1 MSFSVRS
8 SSFRFTPTAITDV
21 VIIEPRF
28 FPDERGFF
36 METYRRTEFTAA
48 GIGDIFV
55 QCNHSKSTRGIL
67 RGLHYQNPPKAQG
80 KLIRVL
86 SGAIY
91 DVAVDIRKGS
101 PTFGKWTAA
110 SLSAE
115 SKKMLYIPS
124 GFAHGFCVTSDEGE
138 VLYMTSEE
146 YAPEC
151 EAGIIWNDPEVAIAW
166 PITEPVLSER
176 DRKWPVLRKAQNTF
190 EWIADH

>member
-1 MSFSVRS
+1 
-8 SSFRFTPTAITDV
+8 
-21 VIIEPRF
+21 
-28 FPDERGFF
+28 

-55 QCNHSKSTRGIL
+55 QCNQSKSTRGIL

-115 SKKMLYIPS
+115 SKKMLYVPA
-124 GFAHGFCVTSDEGE
+124 GFAHGFCVTSDEAE
-138 VLYMTSEE
+138 VHYMTSEE

-151 EAGIIWNDPEVAIAW
+151 EAGIIWNDPELSIDW
-166 PITEPVLSER
+166 PISEPVLSER

-190 EWIADH
+190 EWIAGH

>member
-1 MSFSVRS
+1 
-8 SSFRFTPTAITDV
+8 
-21 VIIEPRF
+21 
-28 FPDERGFF
+28 

-55 QCNHSKSTRGIL
+55 QCNQSKSTRGIL

-115 SKKMLYIPS
+115 NKKMLYVPA
-124 GFAHGFCVTSDEGE
+124 GFAHGFCVTSDEAE
-138 VLYMTSEE
+138 VHYMTSEE

-151 EAGIIWNDPEVAIAW
+151 EAGIIWNDPELSIDW
-166 PITEPVLSER
+166 PISEPVLSER

-190 EWIADH
+190 EWLGGH

>member
-1 MSFSVRS
+1 
-8 SSFRFTPTAITDV
+8 
-21 VIIEPRF
+21 
-28 FPDERGFF
+28 

-55 QCNHSKSTRGIL
+55 QCNQSKSTRGIL

-80 KLIRVL
+80 KLVRVL

-115 SKKMLYIPS
+115 SKKMLYVPA
-124 GFAHGFCVTSDEGE
+124 GFAHGFCVTSDEAE
-138 VLYMTSEE
+138 VHYMTSEE

-151 EAGIIWNDPEVAIAW
+151 EAGIIWNDPELSIDW
-166 PITEPVLSER
+166 PISEPVLSER

-190 EWIADH
+190 EWIAGH

>member
-1 MSFSVRS
+1 
-8 SSFRFTPTAITDV
+8 
-21 VIIEPRF
+21 
-28 FPDERGFF
+28 

-55 QCNHSKSTRGIL
+55 QCNQSKSTRGIL

-86 SGAIY
+86 HGAIY

-124 GFAHGFCVTSDEGE
+124 GFAHGFCVTSDEAE

-151 EAGIIWNDPEVAIAW
+151 EAGIIWNDPELAIAW

-176 DRKWPVLRKAQNTF
+176 DRKWPVLREAQNTF
-190 EWIADH
+190 AWVASR

>member
-1 MSFSVRS
+1 
-8 SSFRFTPTAITDV
+8 
-21 VIIEPRF
+21 
-28 FPDERGFF
+28 

-55 QCNHSKSTRGIL
+55 QCNQSKSTRGIL

-91 DVAVDIRKGS
+91 DVAVDIRKGP

-115 SKKMLYIPS
+115 SKKMLYVPA
-124 GFAHGFCVTSDEGE
+124 GFAHGFCVTSDEAE
-138 VLYMTSEE
+138 VHYMTSEE

-151 EAGIIWNDPEVAIAW
+151 EAGIIWNDPELSIDW
-166 PITEPVLSER
+166 PISEPVLSER

-190 EWIADH
+190 EWIAGH